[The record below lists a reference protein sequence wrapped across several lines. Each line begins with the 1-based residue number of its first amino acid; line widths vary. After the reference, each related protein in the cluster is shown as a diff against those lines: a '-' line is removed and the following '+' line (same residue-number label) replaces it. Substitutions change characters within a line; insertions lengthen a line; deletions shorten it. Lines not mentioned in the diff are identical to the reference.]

1 MVESGDED
9 VPNVERIA
17 SEADRRREAW
27 GATLDD
33 MTALADEY
41 EEEGWK
47 TVRIAAGDTGTF
59 GPGDA
64 KGDDEAFGIA
74 YVVPGDKAAEV
85 SELFEASSFPEYEVY
100 RAENDGRVYMVTA
113 LLAPDIETVVF
124 VAGAWDLRT
133 ALNCATT
140 AVERGRMYTFLQ
152 KLDGTLVGVVEH
164 DDPEKFFPNLDAI
177 RRYAP
182 NAGSEETGAEDAD
195 DVEADAADDVTDESD
210 A

>member
-41 EEEGWK
+41 EEEGWD

-64 KGDDEAFGIA
+64 KADEEAFGIA
-74 YVVPGDKAAEV
+74 YVVPGDKAEDVAD
-85 SELFEASSFPEYEVY
+85 LFEESSFPEYEIY
-100 RAENDGRVYMVTA
+100 RAENDGLVYMVTA
-113 LLAPDIETVVF
+113 LFAPDIQTAVF
-124 VAGAWDLRT
+124 VAGAFELRH

-140 AVERGRMYTFLQ
+140 AIERGRMYSYLQ

-164 DDPEKFFPNLDAI
+164 DDPDKFFPDLDAV
-177 RRYAP
+177 RRFAP
-182 NAGSEETGAEDAD
+182 NAGDDETTD
-195 DVEADAADDVTDESD
+195 DAADDAD